1 MIVNSFAIMSTYTM
15 EEINEV
21 EDLNFD
27 RYESQLTKLSKGGQ
41 LKQFAIATFEKE
53 MENLKDTVS
62 SVYSTCFLIIVPF
75 KFSKLKL

>member
-1 MIVNSFAIMSTYTM
+1 M

-62 SVYSTCFLIIVPF
+62 SVDTKFLLFFVPF
-75 KFSKLKL
+75 KFSKLKLQNF

>member
-1 MIVNSFAIMSTYTM
+1 MIVNSFAVMSAYTM
-15 EEINEV
+15 EDINEV

-53 MENLKDTVS
+53 MQNLQETVS
-62 SVYSTCFLIIVPF
+62 SVNATYFLIIVPF